1 MFWPA
6 DLVFSSVLREFPS
19 ATGMSRIF
27 TVPTPL
33 PRRVAG
39 IDRRF
44 RFGGAFLGP
53 PRPMVRT
60 LRTAEQA
67 RAFYKYLSS

>member
-19 ATGMSRIF
+19 ATGMRPIREGRA
-27 TVPTPL
+27 PL

-53 PRPMVRT
+53 PRRMVRP

-67 RAFYKYLSS
+67 RAF

>member
-1 MFWPA
+1 MHRSA

-19 ATGMSRIF
+19 ATGMRLARKGR
-27 TVPTPL
+27 TPL
-33 PRRVAG
+33 PQRVAG

-44 RFGGAFLGP
+44 RFGGALLGP
-53 PRPMVRT
+53 PRCTVRT

>member
-1 MFWPA
+1 MCWPA
-6 DLVFSSVLREFPS
+6 DLVFSSVLRELS
-19 ATGMSRIF
+19 LRHGMRP
-27 TVPTPL
+27 VHQGWAPL

-53 PRPMVRT
+53 PRRMVRP